1 MGRKQK
7 KRATQGKKISQK
19 SCTTENEDDAKGINP
34 CSCDSLPYASN
45 GEDSENDSESNSM
58 GLEANLKIN
67 VEDKFKKKES
77 IYKYMISRMNGQIN
91 KYQRLYDYATNRSER
106 IEAEIICLKED
117 LETSNKKN
125 EELLQSF

>member
-19 SCTTENEDDAKGINP
+19 SCTAENEDDAKGINP
-34 CSCDSLPYASN
+34 FSCDSLPYANN

-77 IYKYMISRMNGQIN
+77 IYKDLISIMNG
-91 KYQRLYDYATNRSER
+91 
-106 IEAEIICLKED
+106 
-117 LETSNKKN
+117 
-125 EELLQSF
+125 

>member
-19 SCTTENEDDAKGINP
+19 SCTEKNEDDVKVINP
-34 CSCDSLPYASN
+34 CSCDSLPYANN

-77 IYKYMISRMNGQIN
+77 IYKDLISIMNG
-91 KYQRLYDYATNRSER
+91 
-106 IEAEIICLKED
+106 
-117 LETSNKKN
+117 
-125 EELLQSF
+125 